1 MENPKKKRG
10 KKTWMIWGGNTPI
23 FGNHPYVDDF
33 WMKKRRISSKKQKDQ
48 LVVANTVG
56 FLKDFWSQKNLA
68 KVRKVRHNT
77 LGFFDWRILVT
88 CLKEEVQEFVLFIT
102 WKNWNQNNE
111 LETWQFDPVVKC
123 LAFSKRSAMIHK
135 DAAVS
140 TILSLKCGGSVRH
153 KKTEVYL
160 SLLVYSSP
168 AWRCGINFKFFKSQ
182 KLLGKGNSVGYA
194 VPWVVHDGPVDPH
207 PEFIQDAILS
217 TRYWF

>member
-1 MENPKKKRG
+1 MDDL
-10 KKTWMIWGGNTPI
+10 GGNTPI

-111 LETWQFDPVVKC
+111 LETWQFDPSQQPGILQALRHDSQRCSSFHNFVVEVWRICK
-123 LAFSKRSAMIHK
+123 AQK
-135 DAAVS
+135 DWSLPES
-140 TILSLKCGGSVRH
+140 TCV
-153 KKTEVYL
+153 
-160 SLLVYSSP
+160 
-168 AWRCGINFKFFKSQ
+168 
-182 KLLGKGNSVGYA
+182 
-194 VPWVVHDGPVDPH
+194 
-207 PEFIQDAILS
+207 
-217 TRYWF
+217 